1 MCLSLLRRGALLA
14 MALAGLAY
22 AQQTFPFQ
30 LLVTASTTSGIVQ
43 NGSTLTFSTA
53 VGQSDSANILAIY
66 RGTGRAS
73 ITQPPQILG
82 SNNFDVS
89 FLRKLPLDLGPGDSF
104 AFDVFYRP
112 SNTSQSTAQLILGF

>member
-14 MALAGLAY
+14 MALGGLAS

-30 LLVTASTTSGIVQ
+30 LLVTSSAASGIVQ
-43 NGSTLTFSTA
+43 NGATLTFSTA

-73 ITQPPQILG
+73 LTQSPQLFG

-89 FLRKLPLDLGPGDSF
+89 FLRKLPLDSCLRDLRQ
-104 AFDVFYRP
+104 DH
-112 SNTSQSTAQLILGF
+112 SNI